1 MDGGRTS
8 TILQQ
13 NDNDSSSSSHRVDSS
28 DRPVSPHRGSL
39 GAATVQVIHELDQ
52 LLTMDT
58 LIYFVQ
64 AVVELLFLSFLV
76 SLRIAYQQPSTAR
89 PSIEQHPVRRTT
101 LQRST
106 RISSAKRPVWDK
118 RRQLSVG
125 RLSQSAESL
134 SILVSSSAQ
143 KNNGVTSNNSI
154 VAVAQT
160 SGTGSLALTPRHVHS
175 PINSGQLL
183 VLPPPLPSVPLLP
196 QPSLLLYSHSLPPL
210 SVATTDSKSPSSF
223 SSQEPTTTRSPS
235 APKSPKR
242 KPVQSQH
249 GRKSSAKFDR
259 PPLPP
264 PETPLPQPFPSINGQ
279 QYSHIQHKKSLD
291 TTQSL
296 NPLKKSESPPVLTKN
311 PPAKSLRPPPVPVAQ
326 FPPQTHPIPP
336 ASIIS
341 PYSPPQNPVDQIANS
356 GSPPRIRKSSAK
368 FTRLPNNP
376 SDSSPIELPT
386 TAESQTIQDQY
397 IPTVP
402 PNIEEPPTAE
412 EQLEA
417 QAPLALL
424 EPVPQRPVSQP
435 RVNLF
440 PPRPAIAVAQPVA
453 DPVKPPSQEPSSW
466 IPSFPELPALVLTIP
481 RQPPPPPS
489 IPRFPSPPKSVISS
503 PSPPPRVYSN
513 PGRRISPSSSSSS
526 RRNVSMA
533 AVATYAE
540 DVETSSENW
549 AVPEETPQQY
559 ARTDF
564 PRDWDP
570 SQDENIFEP
579 NSTSVSKTV
588 VSTTTPDERF
598 SFHGSIA
605 SSSSYES
612 APRNRSP
619 ERLSTQS
626 SSPTLLD
633 RPKHTR
639 AVSTNSQYVASP
651 MPSPRARPHSAGS
664 LSSGSEYVPPQFLFD
679 NTHLKPGNAA
689 ALLTHAETLN
699 LYRQNAKKAV
709 DNPATQY
716 EFAIFM
722 MDAAREATLD
732 LNGVSPSQRDEFLK
746 EGLSILRRL
755 ADRGYPQAQYYL
767 ADCYSNGI
775 GCKHGTPDLEK
786 AFPLFVL
793 AAKHGHVEASFRT
806 ALAYEN
812 AWGCR
817 KDPLKALQF
826 LR

>member
-1 MDGGRTS
+1 
-8 TILQQ
+8 
-13 NDNDSSSSSHRVDSS
+13 
-28 DRPVSPHRGSL
+28 
-39 GAATVQVIHELDQ
+39 
-52 LLTMDT
+52 MDT

-64 AVVELLFLSFLV
+64 AVIELLFLSFLV
-76 SLRIAYQQPSTAR
+76 SFRFAYQQQATAQ
-89 PSIEQHPVRRTT
+89 PTFEQQQQQQPVRRTT

-106 RISSAKRPVWDK
+106 RISSVKRPVWDK
-118 RRQLSVG
+118 RRQLAVA
-125 RLSQSAESL
+125 RLSQSDESL
-134 SILVSSSAQ
+134 SILVSPSAQ
-143 KNNGVTSNNSI
+143 KNNGVTSSSSI

-160 SGTGSLALTPRHVHS
+160 SGTGSLSLTPRHVQS
-175 PINSGQLL
+175 PINSGQL
-183 VLPPPLPSVPLLP
+183 PPPPSIPLIP
-196 QPSLLLYSHSLPPL
+196 QPSLVPHSHSLPP
-210 SVATTDSKSPSSF
+210 SPVATTESKSSSPT
-223 SSQEPTTTRSPS
+223 SLEPTTRSPS
-235 APKSPKR
+235 AAKSPRR
-242 KPVQSQH
+242 KPVQSKH
-249 GRKSSAKFDR
+249 SRKSSAKFDR

-264 PETPLPQPFPSINGQ
+264 PETALPQSPPSIDGQ
-279 QYSHIQHKKSLD
+279 VQTQFPPVLDKKSLE
-291 TTQSL
+291 TTPVQNS
-296 NPLKKSESPPVLTKN
+296 PKKSEPLPSFKKKSS
-311 PPAKSLRPPPVPVAQ
+311 AKSLRPPVPAVQLA
-326 FPPQTHPIPP
+326 PQTRPILSAP
-336 ASIIS
+336 IIQS
-341 PYSPPQNPVDQIANS
+341 YSPPQNPVDQIANS
-356 GSPPRIRKSSAK
+356 SPHPLVRKSSAK
-368 FTRLPNNP
+368 FIRPPPNNP
-376 SDSSPIELPT
+376 SDPSPIEPPT
-386 TAESQTIQDQY
+386 TAESQSLEGQY
-397 IPTVP
+397 IPTEP
-402 PNIEEPPTAE
+402 PSIDNPPTFEQPPTIEEPPTIDPPTVEEPPPVEEPATVE
-412 EQLEA
+412 EQPEPEA
-417 QAPLALL
+417 DAPLALL
-424 EPVPQRPVSQP
+424 EPVPQRPISQP
-435 RVNLF
+435 KVTLF
-440 PPRPAIAVAQPVA
+440 PPRPAIALAQPVS
-453 DPVKPPSQEPSSW
+453 DPVKPPPREQSPWAS
-466 IPSFPELPALVLTIP
+466 SFPELPPLVLTNP

-513 PGRRISPSSSSSS
+513 PGRQISPSPSSSS
-526 RRNVSMA
+526 RRHVSMA
-533 AVATYAE
+533 AVSTYAE

-549 AVPEETPQQY
+549 ALTEDAPERY

-564 PRDWDP
+564 PREWDP

-579 NSTSVSKTV
+579 NSTSVPKAV

-605 SSSSYES
+605 SSSSNDS

-619 ERLSTQS
+619 GRLSTQS
-626 SSPTLLD
+626 SSPNLLD

-639 AVSTNSQYVASP
+639 AVSTNSQNIPSP

-732 LNGVSPSQRDEFLK
+732 LNGVSPTQRDEFLK

-775 GCKHGTPDLEK
+775 GCKHGTPDLDK